1 MKKVLAI
8 PILICLATALGAQN
22 QGQNNEA
29 PPYGKK
35 APVTDVMDALSE
47 MDRIF
52 ETPDEPLTLKDEY
65 YLGRTVA
72 ARILHTYKP
81 YTGDPALVS
90 YLNKICQALVIN
102 SPRQEAFN
110 GYQAGILDTPEINAF
125 ATPGGHI
132 FLTRGLVAYA
142 DSEDVLAAV
151 LAHELAH
158 IQLRHAAAMIDDQ
171 RIANDLSPSADRA
184 ASIALR
190 NAGPQKQALFTRH
203 ISGMV
208 NTLFKNGFSREQEF
222 AADVTAAGLLDNA
235 GYDPAALIRMLEILE
250 TTQSLHPGGFTTT
263 HPPAAAR
270 ITNLKNVVLTGQGSE
285 TRVYRD
291 YRFTFFHDRI
301 TRTR

>member
-1 MKKVLAI
+1 MKKVWAI
-8 PILICLATALGAQN
+8 LMGICTALGAQS
-22 QGQNNEA
+22 QGQNNGA

-35 APVTDVMDALSE
+35 APVTDAMDALSE

-52 ETPDEPLTLKDEY
+52 ETPDEPLSPKDEY

-72 ARILHTYKP
+72 AQILHTYKP
-81 YTGDPALVS
+81 YAGDPALVS
-90 YLNKICQALVIN
+90 YLNKICQALAIN

-110 GYQAGILDTPEINAF
+110 GYHVGILDTPVINAF

-132 FLTRGLVAYA
+132 FLTRGLAACA

-151 LAHELAH
+151 IAHELAH

-208 NTLFKNGFSREQEF
+208 TTLFKNGFSREQEF
-222 AADVTAAGLLDNA
+222 EADVTAAGLLDTA

-250 TTQSLHPGGFTTT
+250 TAQPLHPGGFTTT
-263 HPPAAAR
+263 HPPPAVR
-270 ITNLKNVVLTGQGSE
+270 ITNLKKRVLTGWGGE

-291 YRFTFFHDRI
+291 YRFALFHARI
-301 TRTR
+301 TQTR